1 MNRKIIAMK
10 EALTTELNIKD
21 PEKYNKELS
30 ELANLVLTRK
40 NLVKKIIT
48 KDGEESKNTVLY
60 EKRYKQLNRDIVLK
74 IKSLNE
80 MLKNN

>member
-10 EALTTELNIKD
+10 EALVTELNIKD
-21 PEKYNKELS
+21 PERYNRELC

-40 NLVKKIIT
+40 NLVKKIIANVN
-48 KDGEESKNTVLY
+48 EQSAALY
-60 EKRYKQLNRDIVLK
+60 EKRYKLLNRDIVLK

-80 MLKNN
+80 MLKK

>member
-21 PEKYNKELS
+21 PERYNKELS

-40 NLVKKIIT
+40 NLVKKIIA
-48 KDGEESKNTVLY
+48 KDDEKSKNTILY

>member
-1 MNRKIIAMK
+1 MNKKIEAMK
-10 EALTTELNIKD
+10 EALVTELNIKD
-21 PEKYNKELS
+21 PERYNRELS

-40 NLVKKIIT
+40 NLVKKIIAN
-48 KDGEESKNTVLY
+48 DNEESKNTILY

-80 MLKNN
+80 MFKK